1 MALRQPA
8 RKVVPMTDYC
18 AFSKEHKCIQW
29 TDYEI
34 TRYELEEA
42 NELCHGN
49 WIEIQHQREYI
60 DLLQE
65 TLRQNGIDIPSE
77 Y

>member
-1 MALRQPA
+1 MY
-8 RKVVPMTDYC
+8 PMYC
-18 AFSKEHKCIQW
+18 
-29 TDYEI
+29 YEI
-34 TRYELEEA
+34 TRQELEEA

-49 WIEIQHQREYI
+49 WIESEHQREYI

-65 TLRQNGIDIPSE
+65 TFRKNGIDIPPE

>member
-1 MALRQPA
+1 
-8 RKVVPMTDYC
+8 MTDYC

-34 TRYELEEA
+34 TRHELEKA

-49 WIEIQHQREYI
+49 GIEIEPQREYI

-65 TLRQNGIDIPSE
+65 TLRQNGIDIPPE

>member
-18 AFSKEHKCIQW
+18 AFSKGHKCIQW
-29 TDYEI
+29 TDYEL
-34 TRYELEEA
+34 TRQELEEA

-49 WIEIQHQREYI
+49 WIEIEHQREYI
-60 DLLQE
+60 DLLQD
-65 TLRQNGIDIPSE
+65 TLRKNGIDISPE